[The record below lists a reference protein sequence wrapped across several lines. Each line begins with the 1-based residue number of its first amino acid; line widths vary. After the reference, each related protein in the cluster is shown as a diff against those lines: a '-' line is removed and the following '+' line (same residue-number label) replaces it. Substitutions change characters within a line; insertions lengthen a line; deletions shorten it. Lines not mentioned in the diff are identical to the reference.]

1 MGGPRLTPEQIE
13 KASAV
18 YAKTGNVSEAARAI
32 GCPIQTLSDAFKRIR
47 IVRNRKLHAEACER
61 AMRRGRQR
69 IEHFASVIE
78 GSLGNA
84 GELEPKDAAALINAH
99 SKAMDTIL
107 AIADAERV
115 RKQSKLS
122 RDKTRAEIDMLR
134 ARIAGT
140 LPAEKH
146 DVTLDARDAL
156 AERLARLARPEQ
168 PDGARE
174 GDPPADP
181 SRG

>member
-13 KASAV
+13 RAAEV
-18 YAKTGNVSEAARAI
+18 YARTGNTSEAARAI
-32 GCPIQTLSDAFKRIR
+32 GANESTLREAFKRAR
-47 IVRNRKLHAEACER
+47 IAKNRELHAKACER

-84 GELEPKDAAALINAH
+84 GEIEPRDAAALINAH
-99 SKAMDTIL
+99 SKAMDTVI

-115 RKQSKLS
+115 RKQSKLT
-122 RDKTRAEIDMLR
+122 REKTRAEIDMLR

-156 AERLARLARPEQ
+156 AERLARLARPDE
-168 PDGARE
+168 PGAAGE
-174 GDPPADP
+174 GDPTAEA
-181 SRG
+181 R